1 MLVSFLMLSTFSAT
15 VFSTMFFA
23 LFFFWDSYN
32 ANVSTLDVV
41 TEVSFIVLI
50 SFHSFFLFLLQLQ

>member
-1 MLVSFLMLSTFSAT
+1 MLGTFLAT

-23 LFFFWDSYN
+23 PFFFWDSYN
-32 ANVSTLDVV
+32 ADVSTLDVV

-50 SFHSFFLFLLQLQ
+50 SFHSFSLFLLQLQ